1 MEEILPNEKTERD
14 ESQSLPLSFY
24 QELGDKLDIMHMEL
38 KRGIYTPIQLSL
50 KEKKLPLTR
59 LTLGEIHVVVIL
71 YHRQNLCVGE
81 LSRSSGITNITKII
95 NSLEDKG
102 YIERSL
108 SKESRRKI
116 ILSLTASGR
125 KLVDDSDFWTTR
137 LSKEIL
143 DACLLPKEQE
153 ELLYLAC
160 KMLEILAKV

>member
-1 MEEILPNEKTERD
+1 MQEILLKKTER
-14 ESQSLPLSFY
+14 EERETLPLNFY
-24 QELGDKLDIMHMEL
+24 QELGDKLDVMQMEL

-50 KEKKLPLTR
+50 KEKKLSLMR

-71 YHRQNLCVGE
+71 YHKQSLCVGE

-116 ILSLTASGR
+116 ILSLTPAGR
-125 KLVDDSDFWTTR
+125 KLIVDSDFWTTR

-143 DACLLPKEQE
+143 DAALTPQEQE
-153 ELLYLAC
+153 ELLSLTS
-160 KMLEILAKV
+160 KMLEILAKI